1 MTDPHGPPPGDD
13 PSHWARPGTGVPP
26 VPSGS
31 PTARFGVGDTHTQPA
46 PHPGAQPGYSASPHD
61 QSTPQSASAPTEQ
74 LPRETSPPVK
84 PARRFLR
91 DPLSIVL
98 VFVIVLA
105 LVAAGVIAA
114 ELYARHI
121 ADDKVAKAVACEAKD
136 NATVSFGAMPPFLW
150 QHFTGNFTNISIQTA
165 GNQLRSAKGMKADI
179 SIRDVDLHGNGNSK
193 GTIGALDATISWTA
207 DGIKQTVQDA
217 IPVIGSLITSDVTTN
232 PSDGTVQLKG
242 TFDKIVVKP
251 QVTDGGLSLQVVS
264 FTGAGFTLPRE
275 SVQSTLDTFTSKLT
289 KQFPLG
295 IHADSVQVTDNSVV
309 GQFSTR
315 NAAIPQDQSDPCF
328 ANL

>member
-1 MTDPHGPPPGDD
+1 MTDPHGPPRGDD
-13 PSHWARPGTGVPP
+13 PTRWARPGTGVPP
-26 VPSGS
+26 APAGP
-31 PTARFGVGDTHTQPA
+31 PTTPFGAGDTHTHPA
-46 PHPGAQPGYSASPHD
+46 PNPGIPPGYPPSPHD
-61 QSTPQSASAPTEQ
+61 QSTPQTRDAPTQQ
-74 LPRETSPPVK
+74 LPRETSAPVK

-105 LVAAGVIAA
+105 VVAAGLIAG

-121 ADDKVAKAVACEAKD
+121 ADDKVAKAVECEAKD
-136 NATVSFGAMPPFLW
+136 SATVSFGAMPPFLW
-150 QHFTGNFTNISIQTA
+150 QHFTGNYTNISIQTA

-179 SIRDVDLHGNGNSK
+179 RIRDVDLHGNSNSK

-207 DGIKQTVQDA
+207 DGIRQTVQDA
-217 IPVIGSLITSDVTTN
+217 IPVIGSLITSTVTTN
-232 PSDGTVQLKG
+232 PGDGTVQLKG
-242 TFDKIVVKP
+242 TFDNIVVKP
-251 QVTDGGLSLQVVS
+251 QVADGGLSLQVVS
-264 FTGAGFTLPRE
+264 FTGAGFTLPKE
-275 SVQSTLDTFTSKLT
+275 SVQSTLDTFTSRLT

-295 IHADSVQVTDNSVV
+295 IHAQSVQVTDNSVV

>member
-13 PSHWARPGTGVPP
+13 PTRWARPGTGVPP
-26 VPSGS
+26 GSSGP
-31 PTARFGVGDTHTQPA
+31 PTARFGPGDTHTHPA
-46 PHPGAQPGYSASPHD
+46 PNPRAQPGYPPSPHD
-61 QSTPQSASAPTEQ
+61 QSTVAPTEQ

-84 PARRFLR
+84 SARRFLR

-105 LVAAGVIAA
+105 LVAAGLIGT

-136 NATVSFGAMPPFLW
+136 NATVSFGAIPPFLW
-150 QHFTGNFTNISIQTA
+150 QHITGNYTNISIQTA

-179 SIRDVDLHGNGNSK
+179 QIRDVDLHGDANSK

-207 DGIKQTVQDA
+207 DGIRQTVQDA
-217 IPVIGSLITSDVTTN
+217 IPIVGNLITSNVTTN

-242 TFDKIVVKP
+242 TLDNITVKP
-251 QVTDGGLSLQVVS
+251 QVADGGLSLQVVN
-264 FTGAGFTLPRE
+264 FTGMGFTLPRE
-275 SVQSTLDTFTSKLT
+275 SVQSTLDAFTSKLT

-295 IHADSVQVTDNSVV
+295 IHAETVQVTDNSVV
-309 GQFSTR
+309 GHFSTR
-315 NAAIPQDQSDPCF
+315 NAAIPQSQSDPCF